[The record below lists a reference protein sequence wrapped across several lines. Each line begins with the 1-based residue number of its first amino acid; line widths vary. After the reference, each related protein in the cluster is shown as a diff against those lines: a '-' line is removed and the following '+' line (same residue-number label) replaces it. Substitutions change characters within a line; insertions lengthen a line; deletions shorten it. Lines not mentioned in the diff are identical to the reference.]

1 MQTVEEKIKKLNSIG
16 LTEYVGVIDIGI
28 FLSSDANILYYLFP
42 LIEKTVLEIL
52 KFKYDTDVEVINQ
65 GKYRTLNSLIEIPKN
80 RRHFSETVIKD
91 LCIYFEDDGLRNK
104 LMHYTPEL
112 DELNIRISEIL
123 KIKELTLTLLLK
135 LGKLVSKSKIE
146 MPGQIELL

>member
-1 MQTVEEKIKKLNSIG
+1 M
-16 LTEYVGVIDIGI
+16 
-28 FLSSDANILYYLFP
+28 
-42 LIEKTVLEIL
+42 
-52 KFKYDTDVEVINQ
+52 
-65 GKYRTLNSLIEIPKN
+65 IEIPKN
-80 RRHFSETVIKD
+80 RRHFSETVIKV

-135 LGKLVSKSKIE
+135 LGKLVEKSKIE